1 MLETVLMYL
10 NNWFVVGRYDDTY
23 TIEDSGITLPFLK
36 KGQYFRIV
44 GSLFNDGVYQYPAEL
59 TDEAFNGS
67 VWALAIP
74 KALLSTVEEITAWTD
89 KNGDSGPYTSESFG
103 GYSYSKATNSKG
115 LAVGWRDVFAA
126 QLAPW
131 KKPAGSWQY
140 ANPNPHMT
148 PPEPHKDNPWGVRIN
163 ERWSSNCGKS

>member
-23 TIEDSGITLPFLK
+23 TIEDGGITLPFLQT
-36 KGQYFRIV
+36 GQYFRVV
-44 GSLFNDGVYQYPAEL
+44 GSVFNDGLHQYPATDL
-59 TDEAFNGS
+59 TDETFDGA

-74 KALLSTVEEITAWTD
+74 KALLSTVEEITAWQA

-148 PPEPHKDNPWGVRIN
+148 PPEPHKDNPWR
-163 ERWSSNCGKS
+163 

>member
-1 MLETVLMYL
+1 MLEQVLKHL
-10 NNWFVVGRYDDTY
+10 NNWFLVPDGIHTGTFTVQGG
-23 TIEDSGITLPFLK
+23 SITLPFLQ
-36 KGQYFRIV
+36 KGQYFRVV
-44 GSLFNDGVYQYPAEL
+44 GSVFNDGLYQYSDFPGLE
-59 TDEAFNGS
+59 DETFDGA

-74 KALLSTVEEITAWTD
+74 KALLSTVEEITVWTA
-89 KNGDSGPYTSESFG
+89 KNGDGGAYTSESFG

-115 LAVGWRDVFAA
+115 MAVGWRDVFSS

-148 PPEPHKDNPWGVRIN
+148 PPLPHEDNPWR
-163 ERWSSNCGKS
+163 

>member
-23 TIEDSGITLPFLK
+23 TIEDGGITLPFLVN
-36 KGQYFRIV
+36 GQYFRIC
-44 GSLFNDGVYQYPAEL
+44 GSVFNDGLHQYPAENL
-59 TDEAFNGS
+59 TDEVFDGTM
-67 VWALAIP
+67 WALAIP
-74 KALLSTVEEITAWTD
+74 KALLSTAEEITAWTA
-89 KNGDSGPYTSESFG
+89 KNGDGGPYTSESFG

-115 LAVGWRDVFAA
+115 LAVGWRDVFSA

-148 PPEPHKDNPWGVRIN
+148 PPEPHKDNPWR
-163 ERWSSNCGKS
+163 

>member
-10 NNWFVVGRYDDTY
+10 NNWFAVGRYDDTY
-23 TIEDSGITLPFLK
+23 TIEDSGITLPFLAN
-36 KGQYFRIV
+36 GQYFRIV

-59 TDEAFNGS
+59 TDETFDGS

-74 KALLSTVEEITAWTD
+74 KSLLSTVDEITAWTA
-89 KNGDSGPYTSESFG
+89 KNGDSGAYTSESFG

-115 LAVGWRDVFAA
+115 VAVGWREVFAA

-140 ANPNPHMT
+140 AKPNPHMT
-148 PPEPHKDNPWGVRIN
+148 PPAPQKDNPWR
-163 ERWSSNCGKS
+163 

>member
-23 TIEDSGITLPFLK
+23 TIEDGGIALPFLVD
-36 KGQYFRIV
+36 GQYFRIV

-59 TDEAFNGS
+59 TDETFDGS

-74 KALLSTVEEITAWTD
+74 KALLSTVEEITAWTA
-89 KNGDSGPYTSESFG
+89 KNGDGGAYTSESFG

-148 PPEPHKDNPWGVRIN
+148 PPEPHKDNPWR
-163 ERWSSNCGKS
+163 

>member
-1 MLETVLMYL
+1 MLESVLMYL

-23 TIEDSGITLPFLK
+23 TIEDGGIALPFLAN
-36 KGQYFRIV
+36 GQYFRIV
-44 GSLFNDGVYQYPAEL
+44 GSLFNDGVYKYSDTLEL
-59 TDEAFNGS
+59 TDETFDGS
-67 VWALAIP
+67 VFAMAVP
-74 KALLSTVEEITAWTD
+74 KALQTTVDEITAWMA

-115 LAVGWRDVFAA
+115 VAVGWRDVFAA

-131 KKPAGSWQY
+131 KKPAGTWQY

-148 PPEPHKDNPWGVRIN
+148 PLVPAEQNPWR
-163 ERWSSNCGKS
+163 

>member
-23 TIEDSGITLPFLK
+23 TIEDGKLTLPFLVN
-36 KGQYFRIV
+36 GQYFRIV
-44 GSLFNDGVYQYPAEL
+44 GSLFNNGVYQYPADL
-59 TDEAFNGS
+59 TDETFDGS

-74 KALLSTVEEITAWTD
+74 KALLSTVDEITAWQA

-115 LAVGWRDVFAA
+115 MAVGWRDVFAA

-148 PPEPHKDNPWGVRIN
+148 PPEPHKDNPWR
-163 ERWSSNCGKS
+163 

>member
-10 NNWFVVGRYDDTY
+10 NNWFVMGRYDDTY
-23 TIEDSGITLPFLK
+23 TIEDGGITLPFLVD
-36 KGQYFRIV
+36 GQYFRIV

-59 TDEAFNGS
+59 TDETFDGS
-67 VWALAIP
+67 VWAMAIP
-74 KALLSTVEEITAWTD
+74 KALLSAVEEITAWTA

-115 LAVGWRDVFAA
+115 VAVGWRDVFAA

-148 PPEPHKDNPWGVRIN
+148 PPEPHKDNPWR
-163 ERWSSNCGKS
+163 

>member
-10 NNWFVVGRYDDTY
+10 NNWFAVGRYDDTY
-23 TIEDSGITLPFLK
+23 TIEDGKLTLPFLVN
-36 KGQYFRIV
+36 GQYFRIL
-44 GSLFNDGVYQYPAEL
+44 GSLLNDGVYKYANGTAL
-59 TDEAFNGS
+59 DETGTEITLIDETFDGS

-74 KALLSTVEEITAWTD
+74 KGFLSMVEEITAWTA
-89 KNGDSGPYTSESFG
+89 KNGDGGAYTSESFG

-115 LAVGWRDVFAA
+115 MAVGWRDVFAA

-140 ANPNPHMT
+140 AEPNHHMT
-148 PPEPHKDNPWGVRIN
+148 PPVPHEPNPWR
-163 ERWSSNCGKS
+163 

>member
-10 NNWFVVGRYDDTY
+10 NNWFAVDRYDDTY
-23 TIEDSGITLPFLK
+23 TIEDGKLTLPFLAN
-36 KGQYFRIV
+36 GQYFRIV
-44 GSLFNDGVYQYPAEL
+44 GSLLNDGVYKYADGAAL
-59 TDEAFNGS
+59 DESGIEITLIDETFDGS

-74 KALLSTVEEITAWTD
+74 KAMLSTVEEITAWTA
-89 KNGDSGPYTSESFG
+89 KNGDGGPYTSESFG

-126 QLAPW
+126 QLSPW

-148 PPEPHKDNPWGVRIN
+148 PPVPGDGNPWR
-163 ERWSSNCGKS
+163 

>member
-10 NNWFVVGRYDDTY
+10 NNWFVMGRYDDTY
-23 TIEDSGITLPFLK
+23 TIEDGGITLPFLVD
-36 KGQYFRIV
+36 GQYFRIV

-59 TDEAFNGS
+59 TDETFYGS

-74 KALLSTVEEITAWTD
+74 KALLSTVEEITAWTA

-148 PPEPHKDNPWGVRIN
+148 PPEPHKDNPWR
-163 ERWSSNCGKS
+163 

>member
-10 NNWFVVGRYDDTY
+10 NNWFVMGRYDDTY
-23 TIEDSGITLPFLK
+23 TIEDGGITLPFLVN
-36 KGQYFRIV
+36 GQYFRIV

-59 TDEAFNGS
+59 TDETFDGS

-74 KALLSTVEEITAWTD
+74 KALLSTVEEITAWTA
-89 KNGDSGPYTSESFG
+89 KNGDGGPYTSESFG

-115 LAVGWRDVFAA
+115 MAVGWRDVFAA

-148 PPEPHKDNPWGVRIN
+148 PPEPHKDNPWR
-163 ERWSSNCGKS
+163 

>member
-23 TIEDSGITLPFLK
+23 TIEDGGITLPFLVD
-36 KGQYFRIV
+36 GQYFRIV

-59 TDEAFNGS
+59 TDETFDGS

-74 KALLSTVEEITAWTD
+74 KAFLSTVEEITAWTA
-89 KNGDSGPYTSESFG
+89 KNGDGGAYTSESFG

-115 LAVGWRDVFAA
+115 MAVGWRDVFSA

-148 PPEPHKDNPWGVRIN
+148 PPDPHKDNPWR
-163 ERWSSNCGKS
+163 

>member
-23 TIEDSGITLPFLK
+23 TIENGKLTLPFLVN
-36 KGQYFRIV
+36 GQYFRIV

-59 TDEAFNGS
+59 TDETFDGS
-67 VWALAIP
+67 VWAMAIP
-74 KALLSTVEEITAWTD
+74 KALLSTVDEITAWTA

-126 QLAPW
+126 QLSSW

-148 PPEPHKDNPWGVRIN
+148 PPEPHKDNPWR
-163 ERWSSNCGKS
+163 

>member
-23 TIEDSGITLPFLK
+23 TIEDGGIALPFLVD
-36 KGQYFRIV
+36 GQYFRIV

-59 TDEAFNGS
+59 TDETFDGS

-74 KALLSTVEEITAWTD
+74 KALLSTVDEITAWTA

-115 LAVGWRDVFAA
+115 MAVGWRDMFAA
-126 QLAPW
+126 QLSPW

-148 PPEPHKDNPWGVRIN
+148 PPEPHKDNPWR
-163 ERWSSNCGKS
+163 

>member
-23 TIEDSGITLPFLK
+23 TIEDGKLTLPFLVN
-36 KGQYFRIV
+36 GQYFRIV
-44 GSLFNDGVYQYPAEL
+44 GSLLNDGVYQYSGALEM
-59 TDEAFNGS
+59 TDETFDGS

-74 KALLSTVEEITAWTD
+74 KALLSTVDEITAWQT

-115 LAVGWRDVFAA
+115 MAVGWRDVFSA
-126 QLAPW
+126 QLAHW

-148 PPEPHKDNPWGVRIN
+148 PPVPSDGNPWR
-163 ERWSSNCGKS
+163 

>member
-10 NNWFVVGRYDDTY
+10 NNWFVMGRYDDTY
-23 TIEDSGITLPFLK
+23 TIEDGGITLPFLVD
-36 KGQYFRIV
+36 GQYFRIV

-59 TDEAFNGS
+59 TEETFDGS

-74 KALLSTVEEITAWTD
+74 KALLSTVEEITAWTA

-148 PPEPHKDNPWGVRIN
+148 PPEPHKDNPWR
-163 ERWSSNCGKS
+163 

>member
-23 TIEDSGITLPFLK
+23 TIEDGGITLPFLVD
-36 KGQYFRIV
+36 GQYFRIV

-59 TDEAFNGS
+59 TDETFDGS
-67 VWALAIP
+67 VWAMAIP
-74 KALLSTVEEITAWTD
+74 KALLSTVEEITTWTA

-126 QLAPW
+126 QLAHW
-131 KKPAGSWQY
+131 KKPAGSWRY

-148 PPEPHKDNPWGVRIN
+148 PPEPHKDNPWR
-163 ERWSSNCGKS
+163 

>member
-23 TIEDSGITLPFLK
+23 TIEDGKLTLPFLVN
-36 KGQYFRIV
+36 GQYFRIL
-44 GSLFNDGVYQYPAEL
+44 GSLLNDGVYKYANGTALDETGAEITL
-59 TDEAFNGS
+59 IDETFDGS

-74 KALLSTVEEITAWTD
+74 KGFLSMVEEITAWTA
-89 KNGDSGPYTSESFG
+89 KNGDGGAYTSESFG

-115 LAVGWRDVFAA
+115 MAVGWRDVFAA

-140 ANPNPHMT
+140 AEPNPHMT
-148 PPEPHKDNPWGVRIN
+148 PPVPHEPNPWR
-163 ERWSSNCGKS
+163 

>member
-10 NNWFVVGRYDDTY
+10 NNWFAVGRYDDTY
-23 TIEDSGITLPFLK
+23 TIEDGKLTLPFLVN
-36 KGQYFRIV
+36 GQYFRIV
-44 GSLFNDGVYQYPAEL
+44 GSLFNDGVYRYPADL
-59 TDEAFNGS
+59 TNETFDGS
-67 VWALAIP
+67 VWALALP
-74 KALLSTVEEITAWTD
+74 KSLLSTVDEITAWQA
-89 KNGDSGPYTSESFG
+89 KNGDGGPYTSESFG

-115 LAVGWRDVFAA
+115 VAVGWRDVFAA

-148 PPEPHKDNPWGVRIN
+148 PPEPHKDNPWR
-163 ERWSSNCGKS
+163 

>member
-10 NNWFVVGRYDDTY
+10 NNWFSVGRYDDTY
-23 TIEDSGITLPFLK
+23 TIEDGKLTLPFLVN
-36 KGQYFRIV
+36 GQYFRIL
-44 GSLFNDGVYQYPAEL
+44 GSLLNDGVYKYANGTAL
-59 TDEAFNGS
+59 DETGTEITLIDETFDGS

-74 KALLSTVEEITAWTD
+74 KGFLSMVEEITAWTA
-89 KNGDSGPYTSESFG
+89 KNGDGGAYTSESFG

-115 LAVGWRDVFAA
+115 MAVGWRDVFAA

-140 ANPNPHMT
+140 AEPNPHMT
-148 PPEPHKDNPWGVRIN
+148 PPVPHEPNPWR
-163 ERWSSNCGKS
+163 

>member
-10 NNWFVVGRYDDTY
+10 NNWFAVGRYDDTY
-23 TIEDSGITLPFLK
+23 TIEDGKLTLPFLVN
-36 KGQYFRIV
+36 GQYFRIV

-59 TDEAFNGS
+59 ADETFTGS
-67 VWALAIP
+67 VWALALP
-74 KALLSTVEEITAWTD
+74 KALLSTVEEITAWTA
-89 KNGDSGPYTSESFG
+89 KNGDGGPYTSESFG

-115 LAVGWRDVFAA
+115 LAVGWRDVFSA

-148 PPEPHKDNPWGVRIN
+148 PPEPHKDNPWR
-163 ERWSSNCGKS
+163 

>member
-23 TIEDSGITLPFLK
+23 TIKDGGIALPFLVD
-36 KGQYFRIV
+36 GQYFRIV

-59 TDEAFNGS
+59 TDETFDGS

-74 KALLSTVEEITAWTD
+74 KALLSTVDEITAWTT

-115 LAVGWRDVFAA
+115 LAVGWRDVFSA

-140 ANPNPHMT
+140 ARPNPHMT
-148 PPEPHKDNPWGVRIN
+148 PSEPHKDNPWR
-163 ERWSSNCGKS
+163 

>member
-23 TIEDSGITLPFLK
+23 TIEDGGITLPFLVD
-36 KGQYFRIV
+36 GQHFRIV

-59 TDEAFNGS
+59 TDETFDGS
-67 VWALAIP
+67 VWAMAIP
-74 KALLSTVEEITAWTD
+74 KALLSTVKEITAWQA

-115 LAVGWRDVFAA
+115 MAVGWRDVFAA
-126 QLAPW
+126 QLSPW
-131 KKPAGSWQY
+131 KKPSGSWQY

-148 PPEPHKDNPWGVRIN
+148 PPEPHKDNPWR
-163 ERWSSNCGKS
+163 

>member
-10 NNWFVVGRYDDTY
+10 NNWFIVDRYDDTY
-23 TIEDSGITLPFLK
+23 TIEDGGITLPFLVN
-36 KGQYFRIV
+36 GQYFRIV
-44 GSLFNDGVYQYPAEL
+44 GSVFNDGVYQYPAEL
-59 TDEAFNGS
+59 TDETFDGS

-74 KALLSTVEEITAWTD
+74 KALLSTVEEITAWTA

-115 LAVGWRDVFAA
+115 MAVGWRDVFSA

-148 PPEPHKDNPWGVRIN
+148 PPEPHKDNPWR
-163 ERWSSNCGKS
+163 

>member
-10 NNWFVVGRYDDTY
+10 NNWFAVGRYDDTY
-23 TIEDSGITLPFLK
+23 IIEDGKLTLPFLVN
-36 KGQYFRIV
+36 GQYFRIV
-44 GSLFNDGVYQYPAEL
+44 GSLFNDGVYRYPADL
-59 TDEAFNGS
+59 TNETFDGS
-67 VWALAIP
+67 VWALALP
-74 KALLSTVEEITAWTD
+74 KSLLSTVDEITAWQA

-115 LAVGWRDVFAA
+115 VSVGWRDVFAA

-148 PPEPHKDNPWGVRIN
+148 PAEPHKDNPWR
-163 ERWSSNCGKS
+163 

>member
-10 NNWFVVGRYDDTY
+10 NNWFAMGRYDDTY
-23 TIEDSGITLPFLK
+23 TIEDGKLTLPFLVN
-36 KGQYFRIV
+36 GQYFRIL
-44 GSLFNDGVYQYPAEL
+44 GSLLNDGVYKYANGTAL
-59 TDEAFNGS
+59 DETGTEITLIDETFDGS

-74 KALLSTVEEITAWTD
+74 NGFLSAVEEITAWTA
-89 KNGDSGPYTSESFG
+89 KNGDGGAYTSESFG
-103 GYSYSKATNSKG
+103 GYSYSKSTNSKG

-140 ANPNPHMT
+140 AEPNPHMT
-148 PPEPHKDNPWGVRIN
+148 PPVPHEPNPWR
-163 ERWSSNCGKS
+163 